1 MKSTEY
7 SVVFF
12 PFEKNL
18 HQLHFTFT
26 NQILFSVTLQ
36 HTWWPQTL
44 WSGFLSCWLILQP
57 FYQKWEVSLLGGP
70 NWSAD
75 CKEHARHQKKQLF
88 VFLITIYHEK
98 EITRLKCYGTNST
111 NSGAKTLSLQN
122 HWKFSGFAGPIII
135 KPRHSLVTIFIPYG
149 L

>member
-12 PFEKNL
+12 PLRKI
-18 HQLHFTFT
+18 FT
-26 NQILFSVTLQ
+26 NFILRLLTKYYSVLLCNTHDDLKLYEVAFFPVDWFYNLFTKNGKFPYLVVQIEVRLQ
-36 HTWWPQTL
+36 RT
-44 WSGFLSCWLILQP
+44 
-57 FYQKWEVSLLGGP
+57 
-70 NWSAD
+70 
-75 CKEHARHQKKQLF
+75 CKTPEKATF
-88 VFLITIYHEK
+88 CFLITIYHEK